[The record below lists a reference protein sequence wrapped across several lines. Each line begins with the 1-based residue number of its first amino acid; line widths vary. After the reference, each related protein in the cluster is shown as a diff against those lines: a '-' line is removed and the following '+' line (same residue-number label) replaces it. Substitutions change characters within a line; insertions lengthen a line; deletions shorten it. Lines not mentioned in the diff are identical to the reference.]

1 MNMINVDRPL
11 IIGNTDHAWSV
22 FKAGA
27 FTAVLVIGLGA
38 LLIGAACSDSA
49 KNDSEA

>member
-1 MNMINVDRPL
+1 MINMEKPL

-27 FTAVLVIGLGA
+27 ITATVVIGLGI
-38 LLIGAACSDSA
+38 LLLGAASNSDTAS
-49 KNDSEA
+49 

>member
-1 MNMINVDRPL
+1 MINTDRPL

-27 FTAVLVIGLGA
+27 IAATVVIGLGI
-38 LLIGAACSDSA
+38 LLIGAATSG
-49 KNDSEA
+49 DSEN